1 MLGLALGLGLVS
13 AAPVRVVT
21 TIPDLADWV
30 RNVGGDRVVV
40 QSLIT
45 GSESPHTYEP
55 GPDAGIAIAEADLLV
70 KVGLGLEEWLDG
82 LVANAG
88 NKRLAIVDVSERVE
102 VIKDVEGHGAG
113 GEAGGHPFGN
123 PHIWLDPQNAKAA
136 ADVIASA
143 LSRID
148 SAGAAMY
155 QASAQTYGRRLDSLT
170 DALNRLVQP
179 LLDRRFI
186 SYHESWPY
194 FARRFGFQVVASIE
208 PLPGQEPSARYM
220 AGLVDLVKSSRVKA
234 VCTEPQLPQD
244 VPSVLASETGAKLV
258 MLSPITGALPG
269 TGDYFSMLTYDV
281 RHLVAALSDGR
292 FR

>member
-1 MLGLALGLGLVS
+1 MLGFALGLGLVS
-13 AAPVRVVT
+13 ASPVRIVT
-21 TIPDLADWV
+21 TIPDLADWA

-55 GPDAGIAIAEADLLV
+55 GPDAGMAIADADLLV

-88 NKRLAIVDVSERVE
+88 NKRLAIVDVSEGVE
-102 VIKDVEGHGAG
+102 VVKDVEGHGG

-136 ADVIASA
+136 ADMIASA

-148 SAGAAMY
+148 SAGAVVY
-155 QASAQTYGRRLDSLT
+155 QANAQIYDRRLDCLT
-170 DALNRLVQP
+170 DALSRLVQP
-179 LLDRRFI
+179 LPDRRFI

-220 AGLVDLVKSSRVKA
+220 AGLVDLVKSSRVKV

-244 VPSVLASETGAKLV
+244 VPNVLASETGAKLV
-258 MLSPITGALPG
+258 MLSPIAGALPG
-269 TGDYFSMLTYDV
+269 TEDYFSLLTYDV
-281 RHLVAALSDGR
+281 QHLVAALSDGR
-292 FR
+292 VR